1 MIKRVLITGKNGQ
14 LGQSLQKLVEDPSL
28 LLGMAGGV
36 EFTFVGRNELDLT
49 SSKPIGAFFNNQ
61 RFDAIINC
69 AAYTAVDKAESE
81 PKLADQINHIAV
93 AQLAEIAK
101 QQAIPLIHI
110 STDYVF
116 NGQGFMP
123 YVETDSTNPQ
133 NVYGLTKLKGEQSI
147 LASGCT
153 GAIIRT
159 SWVYSEFGSNFVK
172 TMLRLGKERDSLNV
186 IFDQIGSPTYAGDLA
201 EVIISVIASKA
212 KQSIGTPTS
221 QDCHVAT
228 APRND
233 SAVEIYHFSNEGVC
247 SWYDFAKA
255 IFELTDIGCKVNPIE
270 TKDYPTPANRPHY
283 SVMNKTKVK
292 HDLPGLV
299 IPYWRDSLKTCLKEL
314 EVTQ

>member
-14 LGQSLQKLVEDPSL
+14 LGQSLQKLVEDSSL
-28 LLGMAGGV
+28 SLGMTAGM
-36 EFTFVGRNELDLT
+36 EFTFVGRDELDLT
-49 SSKPIGAFFNNQ
+49 CSEPIGAFFNNQ

-81 PKLADQINHIAV
+81 PELADQINHIAV

-123 YVETDSTNPQ
+123 YVETDSTDPQ
-133 NVYGLTKLKGEQSI
+133 NVYGLTKFKGEQSI

-159 SWVYSEFGSNFVK
+159 SWMYSEFGSNFVK

-201 EVIISVIASKA
+201 SAIIGVIASKA
-212 KQSIGTPTS
+212 KQSIDSTTKL
-221 QDCHVAT
+221 DCHVAA

-233 SAVEIYHFSNEGVC
+233 SEAEIYHYSNEGVC

-255 IFELTDIGCKVNPIE
+255 IFVCSAIDCEVSPIE
-270 TKDYPTPANRPHY
+270 TKDYPTPAKRPHY
-283 SVMNKTKVK
+283 SVMNKARIKQ
-292 HDLPGLV
+292 DLPGLV
-299 IPYWRDSLKTCLKEL
+299 IPYWRDSLKNCLKEL
-314 EVTQ
+314 EAKQ